1 MSPQYCPQTQYNK
14 QIAWPVSPVSSL
26 PASLPILRY
35 NTASHAVI
43 AWPFTSSRSGS
54 SRARSGLTESRGI
67 PKAARVRFNLLA
79 FDWRPAGMA
88 RAYSLDLRERVV
100 GAVAAGQTCRSVAK
114 TFMVSVASVVKW
126 SQRQRAVGSPAA
138 LKMGGHR
145 PYLVGRERGWVLAR
159 IAEKPDLT
167 PRALLKEL
175 ADRGLVVSYY
185 ALWHFLHHEGVTLK
199 KKPSR
204 LRTGPAGRRQA
215 GGAVEGAS
223 GDDRSEAACVHR
235 RDLGENQ
242 HDPLPWPMRQRRA
255 PRRQSAFRQMADAH
269 FPGGVAVR
277 PAHRAL
283 RHRRTDQWRKLPR

>member
-1 MSPQYCPQTQYNK
+1 MASSVICESLPLTSQSFGWRRTPGVLTLRAARTAVCNLVHSRGILRGCAGGRSSWAATIVPRLDAKVQ
-14 QIAWPVSPVSSL
+14 SPVIGEKRE
-26 PASLPILRY
+26 PAHRAFLKNNISEFLQLVKKLSIFP
-35 NTASHAVI
+35 
-43 AWPFTSSRSGS
+43 
-54 SRARSGLTESRGI
+54 RARSGLTESRGI
-67 PKAARVRFNLLA
+67 PKAARVRLNLLA

-145 PYLVGRERGWVLAR
+145 PYLVARERDWVLAR

-167 PRALLKEL
+167 LRALLKEL

-185 ALWHFLHHEGVTLK
+185 ALWHFLHHEGVTFK

-204 LRTGPAGRRQA
+204 LRTGPPGRRQA
-215 GGAVEGAS
+215 A
-223 GDDRSEAACVHR
+223 
-235 RDLGENQ
+235 
-242 HDPLPWPMRQRRA
+242 
-255 PRRQSAFRQMADAH
+255 
-269 FPGGVAVR
+269 
-277 PAHRAL
+277 
-283 RHRRTDQWRKLPR
+283 